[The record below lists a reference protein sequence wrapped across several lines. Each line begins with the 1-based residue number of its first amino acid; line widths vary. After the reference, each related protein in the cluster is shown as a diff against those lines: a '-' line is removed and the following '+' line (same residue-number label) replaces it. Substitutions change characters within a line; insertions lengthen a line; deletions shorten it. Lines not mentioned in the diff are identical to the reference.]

1 MMPEH
6 AASPAIRLTGVRKTF
21 GDGRTAV
28 TALHEVDLTA
38 RPGEL
43 VCVVGPSGSGKSTLL
58 SIVGGLLAPDAGT
71 VQVGSTDV
79 TALPRHAR
87 ARFRA
92 AQVGF
97 VFQSFNLIPFLTAR
111 ENLMLMASLAGKR
124 RLAARAR
131 ADGLLASLGLT
142 GRDRQLPGQLSG
154 GEQQRVAIARA
165 LMNDPAVLLVDEPT
179 ASLDTEHGQAVVDLL
194 ARQVHDHAIAGLLVT
209 HDPRMARSADRI
221 VRLTD
226 GGLIE
231 TTHLEVT

>member
-1 MMPEH
+1 
-6 AASPAIRLTGVRKTF
+6 
-21 GDGRTAV
+21 
-28 TALHEVDLTA
+28 
-38 RPGEL
+38 
-43 VCVVGPSGSGKSTLL
+43 
-58 SIVGGLLAPDAGT
+58 
-71 VQVGSTDV
+71 
-79 TALPRHAR
+79 
-87 ARFRA
+87 
-92 AQVGF
+92 
-97 VFQSFNLIPFLTAR
+97 
-111 ENLMLMASLAGKR
+111 MLMASLAGKR